1 MFSAGCVCM
10 CRGSRS
16 YVASDPNPATL
27 TIIGALLAAITGGGG
42 LYLNA
47 RKGSDDAMA
56 SIVNAAL
63 AVSDRNSAD
72 IDKYIARM
80 DEQDRKIEQLTL
92 AVAHCESEHMKAR
105 TALANAGIAY
115 R

>member
-1 MFSAGCVCM
+1 M
-10 CRGSRS
+10 
-16 YVASDPNPATL
+16 ASDPNPATL

-47 RKGSDDAMA
+47 RKGSDDAMEG
-56 SIVNAAL
+56 IVNAAL

-72 IDKYIARM
+72 VEKYLARLDAQDAKIAH
-80 DEQDRKIEQLTL
+80 LTL
-92 AVAHCESEHMKAR
+92 LVEHCESEHLKAR

-115 R
+115 G

>member
-1 MFSAGCVCM
+1 VP
-10 CRGSRS
+10 
-16 YVASDPNPATL
+16 SDPNPSTL

-47 RKGSDDAMA
+47 RKGSDDAMS
-56 SIVNAAL
+56 SIVDAAL

-92 AVAHCESEHMKAR
+92 AVQHCESEHMKAR
-105 TALANAGIAY
+105 TALANAGIPY
-115 R
+115 G